1 MIKLQADTIR
11 IRAEAGGELTLNLD
25 QLRNELWQ
33 SCHLMGVEDPELAD
47 DIVAVI
53 RNFVKEGPQ
62 SHQSYSRGEIDELVI
77 QILLDSGFPQ
87 VATDYRRRR
96 HLQEASGTVPDRVKP
111 EPAIIRL
118 ILQRDPFFMS
128 KPVDR
133 VLDTIIR
140 KIAGLQLSEV
150 SPRLVMEL
158 GKEVWSE
165 NENQRKPIDAD
176 SYWLIHRDEIPSLLA
191 SPDARLIASGTVAVR
206 SVSNLLP
213 RLSIQAN
220 LDYLI
225 GDSAVVVAELM
236 LYPAFD
242 LLCEQ
247 LHGMVDRLLVEIRSR
262 ATELAVIGDVG
273 THIQFGR
280 SEEVARGQM
289 QATGVAAARLR
300 QDLDRIAVHHFPAGD
315 GINFVID

>member
-96 HLQEASGTVPDRVKP
+96 HLQQASGTVPDRVKP

-165 NENQRKPIDAD
+165 NENQRKPIDAE

-191 SPDARLIASGTVAVR
+191 SPDARLIASGTVVVR

-213 RLSIQAN
+213 RLSIQVN

-262 ATELAVIGDVG
+262 ATELDVIGDVG

-315 GINFVID
+315 GINFAID

>member
-1 MIKLQADTIR
+1 MIKLRADTIR

-62 SHQSYSRGEIDELVI
+62 SHQSYSRCEIDELVI

-96 HLQEASGTVPDRVKP
+96 HLQHATGTVPERVKP

-133 VLDTIIR
+133 VLDTVIR
-140 KIAGLQLSEV
+140 KIAGLQISEV

-158 GKEVWSE
+158 GKAVWSQ
-165 NENQRKPIDAD
+165 NENQRKPIDAE

-191 SPDARLIASGTVAVR
+191 GRDARLIASGTVAVR

-242 LLCEQ
+242 TLCEQ

-262 ATELAVIGDVG
+262 ATERAVIEDVD
-273 THIQFGR
+273 THIQFSR
-280 SEEVARGQM
+280 SEEVAHGQM
-289 QATGVAAARLR
+289 HATGVAAARLR
-300 QDLDRIAVHHFPAGD
+300 QDLDRIAAHHFPACD